1 MPPDISGM
9 QSTDRRRKAMKR
21 FGTTAQ
27 RFAALAM
34 AMGFTFAVTAPA
46 ADVEA
51 AKALARQNNC
61 FKCHGT
67 DKDKDGPAFKSVAA
81 KYKGTA
87 DAESKL
93 TTHLTSGEM
102 AKFPDG
108 HSEAH
113 KKVEPNDPAQ
123 IKNLVDWILSL

>member
-1 MPPDISGM
+1 MY
-9 QSTDRRRKAMKR
+9 STDQGRNAMKQ
-21 FGTTAQ
+21 FGTKAQ
-27 RFAALAM
+27 KFAVLAM
-34 AMGFTFAVTAPA
+34 GIGFTFAVTATA
-46 ADVEA
+46 ADAEA

-67 DKDKDGPAFKSVAA
+67 DKDKDGPSLKSIAA
-81 KYKGTA
+81 KYKGQA

-123 IKNLVDWILSL
+123 VKNLVDWILSL

>member
-1 MPPDISGM
+1 
-9 QSTDRRRKAMKR
+9 MKLL
-21 FGTTAQ
+21 GTTSN
-27 RFAALAM
+27 RFAIV
-34 AMGFTFAVTAPA
+34 AMGFGLAFAVTASA
-46 ADVEA
+46 GVDVEA

-67 DKDKDGPAFKSVAA
+67 DKDKDGPAFKKVSA
-81 KYKGTA
+81 KYKGDA

-93 TTHLTSGEM
+93 TTHVTSGEM

-113 KKVEPNDPAQ
+113 KKVDPNDPAK

>member
-1 MPPDISGM
+1 
-9 QSTDRRRKAMKR
+9 MKLL
-21 FGTTAQ
+21 GTTAQ
-27 RFAALAM
+27 KFAVLAM
-34 AMGFTFAVTAPA
+34 GLGFTFAVTASA
-46 ADVEA
+46 VDADA

-81 KYKGTA
+81 KYKGNA

-93 TTHLTSGEM
+93 TTHITSGEM

-123 IKNLVDWILSL
+123 VKNLVDWILSL

>member
-1 MPPDISGM
+1 
-9 QSTDRRRKAMKR
+9 MKLLD
-21 FGTTAQ
+21 TTAQ
-27 RFAALAM
+27 KLAVLAM
-34 AMGFTFAVTAPA
+34 GIGFTFAITAVA
-46 ADVEA
+46 VDAEA

-67 DKDKDGPAFKSVAA
+67 DKDKDGPSLKSIAA
-81 KYKGTA
+81 KYKGSA
-87 DAESKL
+87 DGEAKL

-123 IKNLVDWILSL
+123 VKNLVDWILSL

>member
-1 MPPDISGM
+1 MRQLG
-9 QSTDRRRKAMKR
+9 STIGKLAV
-21 FGTTAQ
+21 
-27 RFAALAM
+27 LAM
-34 AMGFTFAVTAPA
+34 AMGFAFSATAMA
-46 ADVEA
+46 ADADA

-67 DKDKDGPAFKSVAA
+67 DKDKDGPSLKSIAA
-81 KYKGTA
+81 KYKGNA

-93 TTHLTSGEM
+93 SAHLTSGEM

-108 HSEAH
+108 HSEPH

-123 IKNLVDWILSL
+123 IKNLVDWILSQ

>member
-1 MPPDISGM
+1 MKQVS
-9 QSTDRRRKAMKR
+9 STVRK
-21 FGTTAQ
+21 
-27 RFAALAM
+27 FAVLAM
-34 AMGFTFAVTAPA
+34 GIGFAFSVTAMG
-46 ADVEA
+46 ADAEA

-67 DKDKDGPAFKSVAA
+67 DKDKDGPSLKSIAA
-81 KYKGTA
+81 KYKGSA

-113 KKVEPNDPAQ
+113 KKVEPNDAAQ

>member
-1 MPPDISGM
+1 
-9 QSTDRRRKAMKR
+9 MKR
-21 FGTTAQ
+21 LGTTAQ
-27 RFAALAM
+27 RLADLAMGMGFMFAATAM
-34 AMGFTFAVTAPA
+34 AVDA
-46 ADVEA
+46 EA

-67 DKDKDGPAFKSVAA
+67 DKDKDGPSLKSIAA
-81 KYKGTA
+81 KYKGNA

-123 IKNLVDWILSL
+123 VKNLVEWILSL

>member
-1 MPPDISGM
+1 
-9 QSTDRRRKAMKR
+9 MKR
-21 FGTTAQ
+21 TNPAAAV
-27 RFAALAM
+27 AALVLVSAM
-34 AMGFTFAVTAPA
+34 AFSDSALG
-46 ADVEA
+46 ADAEA

-67 DKDKDGPAFKSVAA
+67 DKDKDGPSFKKTAE
-81 KYKGTA
+81 KYKGAA

-93 TTHLTSGEM
+93 TNHLTSGEQV
-102 AKFPDG
+102 KFPDG

-113 KKVEPNDPAQ
+113 KVVEPKDPAG

>member
-1 MPPDISGM
+1 MTQLS
-9 QSTDRRRKAMKR
+9 
-21 FGTTAQ
+21 TTAQ
-27 RFAALAM
+27 KFVVLAM
-34 AMGFTFAVTAPA
+34 GLGFTFAVTAMA
-46 ADVEA
+46 ADAEA

-67 DKDKDGPAFKSVAA
+67 DKDKDGQSLKSIAA
-81 KYKGTA
+81 KYKGNA
-87 DAESKL
+87 DAESKV
-93 TTHLTSGEM
+93 TTHVTSGEM

-123 IKNLVDWILSL
+123 VKNLVDWILSL

>member
-1 MPPDISGM
+1 MGQFGI
-9 QSTDRRRKAMKR
+9 TTRK
-21 FGTTAQ
+21 
-27 RFAALAM
+27 LAIL
-34 AMGFTFAVTAPA
+34 AVGIGITFTVTATA
-46 ADVEA
+46 ADAEA
-51 AKALARQNNC
+51 AKALARQNSC

-67 DKDKDGPAFKSVAA
+67 DKDKDGPALKSIAA
-81 KYKGTA
+81 KYKGNA